1 MHDQHDARPEA
12 RPETPADSGTNPF
25 GAGTTPAS
33 TGTPSD
39 AGTPAATGTP
49 REILAGY
56 TGLLPVITDT
66 GTIITLPT
74 AAEPP
79 RLATRRELRRHR
91 RSRSRAVVAPI
102 AGIAAAGLLV
112 TLAGFAHPSIANA
125 ATPSGVIASTPAAVT
140 AAVVEAQPD
149 AIFARTADRADA
161 RAAVTLA
168 EANTVLQAAKGKV
181 DTQALV
187 TSVAALANYRYLD
200 TTTVQSLTN
209 TATTATSTAK
219 AEVAAVDKAA
229 ADAAAAEA
237 AAAAAAAQAEAERL
251 AAANTPDGARAVAAD
266 MAAEQYGW
274 GADQFQCLDSL
285 WTKESGWNYQAENAS
300 SGAYGIPQSLPGS
313 KMATIAD
320 DWATNAVTQI
330 SWGLNYIARGY
341 GTPCSA
347 WSHSQSVN
355 WY

>member
-1 MHDQHDARPEA
+1 M
-12 RPETPADSGTNPF
+12 
-25 GAGTTPAS
+25 
-33 TGTPSD
+33 
-39 AGTPAATGTP
+39 
-49 REILAGY
+49 
-56 TGLLPVITDT
+56 
-66 GTIITLPT
+66 
-74 AAEPP
+74 
-79 RLATRRELRRHR
+79 
-91 RSRSRAVVAPI
+91 